1 MSAKNLKN
9 QVIILKLY
17 SKKPRESVEMF
28 KVDFSEVSF
37 STFNTV
43 KDVIDYIGNNR

>member
-1 MSAKNLKN
+1 MSAKNLTN

-28 KVDFSEVSF
+28 KVYFPYERVFINLTDFKEYK
-37 STFNTV
+37 T
-43 KDVIDYIGNNR
+43 